1 MSWVSALHQHSD
13 RVRTCC
19 KHHES
24 TIQAAGDDVMVWG
37 IFFLAHFEPL
47 STNYAPFK
55 CNSLREY
62 FCWPRPSVY
71 GDSAPMLWWLLWGGQ
86 GTMLQSSS
94 HFKLVSWTWQSSPYS
109 VTRSQTNITP
119 LWCGG
124 TGSFHLT
131 VHLTNLQVWFHVN
144 MDQSL
149 SPWWPPVM
157 KNLCSSKGKRGTNPI
172 LARCV
177 TSEYI
182 LIKSLNGLQTKDYKR
197 FSFLHQIVPNYLIIL
212 SWDCD
217 WIAYQHHTETT
228 NCPQQKSAIRW
239 KPKKP
244 PVRTDGKH
252 LNCSFWTVVLW
263 MGLLRCFPP

>member
-1 MSWVSALHQHSD
+1 MS
-13 RVRTCC
+13 
-19 KHHES
+19 
-24 TIQAAGDDVMVWG
+24 
-37 IFFLAHFEPL
+37 IFADHVH
-47 STNYAPFK
+47 PFMDTV
-55 CNSLREY
+55 
-62 FCWPRPSVY
+62 P
-71 GDSAPMLWWLLWGGQ
+71 WWLLWGGQ
-86 GTMLQSSS
+86 GAMKPKSFQTCFLNITESS
-94 HFKLVSWTWQSSPYS
+94 LYS

-131 VHLTNLQVWFHVN
+131 NLRVWFHVN

-172 LARCV
+172 LGRCV

-228 NCPQQKSAIRW
+228 NSPQPKSESEENQKS
-239 KPKKP
+239 
-244 PVRTDGKH
+244 
-252 LNCSFWTVVLW
+252 LQYVL
-263 MGLLRCFPP
+263 MENI